1 MSDFTTNTESVFRT
15 CLLPSVLW
23 SACILITVS
32 GCEKSELPEATPEK
46 SADAKLPQEEISP
59 LPSDQQTQQAKNL
72 DRSEGEQVTVIL
84 EVPDQPVKA
93 GASFP
98 LTVKFEIAPLWEIRT
113 LDAQPAKVAT
123 QLNLD
128 LPDGFQAAGDWQA
141 PPSGRSLSLDSHP
154 VYAGEAEFRQTVQVD
169 AEVKPGEYTLS
180 CQVQYQACDEQRC
193 LSPVQKKLQV
203 TVLVRESRET
213 D

>member
-1 MSDFTTNTESVFRT
+1 MSDLTTNTEPVFCT
-15 CLLPSVLW
+15 CPLLFVLW
-23 SACILITVS
+23 SACFLYTVT
-32 GCEKSELPEATPEK
+32 GCERSDVAEATPEK
-46 SADAKLPQEEISP
+46 SADAKLPQAEIVP
-59 LPSDQQTQQAKNL
+59 PPSDQQTHQTQHS

-84 EVPDQPVKA
+84 QVPDQPVKP
-93 GASFP
+93 GTSFP

-113 LDAQPAKVAT
+113 LDAQPKKVAT

-128 LPDGFQAAGDWQA
+128 LPDGFRATSDWQA

-169 AEVKPGEYTLS
+169 AGVKPGEYTLS

-193 LSPVQKKLQV
+193 LSPVQKKLQLTLKV
-203 TVLVRESRET
+203 E
-213 D
+213 